1 MQQVYVVKTRKGST
15 ICPTSEIVCWL
26 PVFIKLYV
34 IRTEYVHRM
43 SLYHLH
49 FRIEFLIFWYLSLR
63 VPVYLGR
70 KGESVFYDLEYF
82 LACATSF
89 IYYRFVSTRLYV
101 FKRNIQIHT
110 YQLIHDKS

>member
-1 MQQVYVVKTRKGST
+1 
-15 ICPTSEIVCWL
+15 
-26 PVFIKLYV
+26 
-34 IRTEYVHRM
+34 M

-49 FRIEFLIFWYLSLR
+49 FWIEFLFFWYLSLR

-101 FKRNIQIHT
+101 FKCNIQIHT